1 MRFHRSPVL
10 QLNHDA
16 RLLIVASSIL
26 TAGFFGIQGL
36 LKVLYILRL
45 GHGPEYVGV
54 FNAAAALAFT
64 GMSVPSGAL
73 GGRFGTRRV
82 MLVGGLVMGVGMA
95 VLPLCEMA
103 PVAVQNIWPIASQLI
118 ITAGWSMFNVNWVP
132 AMTAVTTA
140 HNRGQAFATGNAIK
154 GLGTFVGTIT
164 GGMLPGLFAG
174 ILNQSLEAPGPYRL
188 GLWVGAVLGLMT
200 LVPLSLTQ
208 RVEGTARLER
218 ARSGEPFPLHFV
230 VPMVVYVLLSHGG
243 WATCQAFGN
252 AYLDTDLGL
261 SASSIGLVTG
271 VGQFVAI
278 LAPLLAPRLAERH
291 SHGRTLMMTTLG
303 MGVSLLPLA
312 LIPHW
317 TAASTGKL
325 GILTLSAIWIP
336 TIQIFQMEQVNSRWR
351 SLAYGVVSTAMG
363 LGYGTISLLGGY
375 VAAAAGYRS
384 LFLLGVGLSTT
395 GAAVLWVFLRRRDG
409 GKTGPR
415 AGTAP

>member
-1 MRFHRSPVL
+1 
-10 QLNHDA
+10 
-16 RLLIVASSIL
+16 LIAASSIL

-36 LKVLYILRL
+36 LKVLYVLRL
-45 GHGPEYVGV
+45 GHGPEYVGL

-73 GGRFGTRRV
+73 GGRFGTRRM
-82 MLVGGLVMGVGMA
+82 MLIGGLVTTVGMA
-95 VLPLCEMA
+95 VLPLCEAMPLA
-103 PVAVQNIWPIASQLI
+103 MQDIWPIASQLL

-132 AMTAVTTA
+132 AMTAMTTPQS
-140 HNRGQAFATGNAIK
+140 RGRTFAVGNAVRS
-154 GLGTFVGTIT
+154 LGTFVGTLS
-164 GGMLPGLFAG
+164 GGLLPGLFAG
-174 ILNQSLEAPGPYRL
+174 VLEQSLEAPGPYRL
-188 GLWVGAVLGLMT
+188 GLWVGATLGLVA
-200 LVPLSLTQ
+200 LVPLSLTR
-208 RVEGTARLER
+208 RVEATARLER
-218 ARSGEPFPLHFV
+218 TRSHGPFPLHFV

-252 AYLDTDLGL
+252 AYMDTDLGL

-278 LAPLLAPRLAERH
+278 LAPLLTPRLAAHH

-303 MGVSLLPLA
+303 MGASLLPLA

-317 TAASTGKL
+317 SAAGAGRL

-336 TIQIFQMEQVNSRWR
+336 TIQIFQMEQVDTHWR
-351 SLAYGVVSTAMG
+351 SLAYGAAATAMG

-384 LFLLGVGLSTT
+384 LFLLGVALSTA
-395 GAAVLWVFLRRRDG
+395 GAAFLWAFLRRRADG
-409 GKTGPR
+409 ETPPRTRTGP
-415 AGTAP
+415 